1 VTQGLLLKNQMPT
14 SEPVIE
20 INKLN
25 FSLNGKNILRNVD
38 LTINQLDSTC
48 VVGPNGGGK
57 STLVKL
63 ILGLLQPDNGS
74 IRLLG
79 RPPQESRSSVG
90 YVPQYTNFD
99 PMFPITVLEVALMG
113 RLGMWGGSYSKTD
126 KLRAMESLAE
136 MEMADYARSK
146 FAELSGGQQQRVLI
160 ARALA
165 SAASLL
171 ILDEPTS
178 NIDAHVEFSLLEL
191 LQKLNKEMAIIL
203 VTHDLGFTSK
213 FFKSVVCVNRDV
225 YVHPTSEIT
234 GEVIQQLYG
243 GDIHMVRHDHRCAEE
258 GHVHA

>member
-1 VTQGLLLKNQMPT
+1 MSATD
-14 SEPVIE
+14 PVIE

-25 FSLNGKNILRNVD
+25 FSFNGKSVLRNVN
-38 LTINQLDSTC
+38 LTINQLESTC

-63 ILGLLQPDNGS
+63 IMGLLNPDSGT

-79 RPPQESRSSVG
+79 RPPQESRYRVG
-90 YVPQYTNFD
+90 YVPQYANFD
-99 PMFPITVLEVALMG
+99 PMFPVTVLEVALMG

-126 KLRAMESLAE
+126 RQRAMESLAE
-136 MEMADYARSK
+136 MEMADYARAK
-146 FAELSGGQQQRVLI
+146 FSELSGGQQQRVLI

-165 SAASLL
+165 SAASML

-178 NIDAHVEFSLLEL
+178 NVDAHVEFSLLEL
-191 LQKLNKEMAIIL
+191 LQKLNQEMAIIL

-213 FFKSVVCVNRDV
+213 FFGSVICVNQDV

-234 GEVIQQLYG
+234 GEVIQELYG

-258 GHVHA
+258 VHAHD